1 MMAGEGMKLR
11 SRAGRAP
18 SALLAALAVLLMP
31 WGAAADDDAAREALA
46 QRVLQKLESY
56 VLDPDRIGVDS
67 ATGLWKL
74 EGGEYLVSQV
84 AVGEVVAS
92 YGIKRSDGSRF
103 FLGAGEGRFGRWTG
117 YWGYSCRGC
126 CPGRTY
132 WGPGIL
138 EVASDRSKARI
149 AINGAQI
156 DPSTCEPGD
165 GRTPVTYDLE
175 LIDMLHFIEHLP
187 GKYVHVVY
195 NPVDGQYKASVKIA
209 WDAQHPGVRLV
220 TVARPGGAIV
230 QNSSQLSGQHEYLTD
245 RPGEARFLLM
255 AADSQGQPLHLELI
269 SIEIP
274 RIGP

>member
-1 MMAGEGMKLR
+1 MKLR
-11 SRAGRAP
+11 SRARRAP
-18 SALLAALAVLLMP
+18 AALAAALAVLLLP
-31 WGAAADDDAAREALA
+31 WGAAADDEAAREALA

-56 VLDPDRIGVDS
+56 QLNPDRIGVDS
-67 ATGLWKL
+67 ATGLWVL

-84 AVGEVVAS
+84 AAGEVVAS

-117 YWGYSCRGC
+117 HWGYSCRGC

-138 EVASDRSKARI
+138 EVASDRAKARI

-175 LIDMLHFIEHLP
+175 LIDMLRFVEHLP

-209 WDAQHPGVRLV
+209 WDAQHPGVRTV
-220 TVARPGGAIV
+220 TVARPGAAIV
-230 QNSSQLSGQHEYLTD
+230 QNSAQLSGEHEYLTD
-245 RPGEARFLLM
+245 RPGEARFLLL
-255 AADSQGQPLHLELI
+255 AGDAQGQPLHMEMI

-274 RIGP
+274 RLGP